1 MVMYKAEN
9 LQQWKKNK
17 EREKDKE
24 KEKNEYKE
32 KERRLKNETLTFT
45 IFLDS
50 ITILFILFRLTSC
63 YAITHHCLV
72 RAYSMKKKWIV
83 RYHGKIYGQ
92 LKKWCR

>member
-32 KERRLKNETLTFT
+32 KERRLKNETL
-45 IFLDS
+45 LS
-50 ITILFILFRLTSC
+50 LFS
-63 YAITHHCLV
+63 
-72 RAYSMKKKWIV
+72 
-83 RYHGKIYGQ
+83 
-92 LKKWCR
+92 